1 MENLSID
8 LIALLVTALAVS
20 LITFFLGK
28 KTGGAWEKEA
38 RLAEEKKF
46 QRDIL
51 ISESRKKELQREIN
65 DLKQKNEKYLYFL
78 VRLPETVKYL
88 NSNLSFDEII
98 SAILRLTKDLTDT
111 DAIELYIF
119 NKKTQ
124 CLDLIAAYGSNKK
137 KSIEINLGDGVIG
150 ESASAR
156 AMVSKEQIER
166 RLPGRND
173 ENIELGVPILFKTS
187 LIGVLGVGK
196 IKAYTGN
203 EKRFLAMVAD
213 LAAVAL
219 QNCEYLTSA
228 KEEAITDALTGLYNK
243 KHFFERALEDAQ
255 KALSYNFPLS
265 VFMFDIDHFKK
276 YNDQNGHVEGD
287 VLLKGLSKL
296 LKENTRSTDT
306 IARYGGEE
314 FIVLLPNTEKNS
326 AMLYAEKIRKAI
338 ESCPFQHREKQPLGY
353 VSISGGVAT
362 FPFDGKSIDSI
373 VKNAD
378 KALYESKTSGRNRVT
393 KYESFQFSS
402 EEEPQK
408 PS

>member
-1 MENLSID
+1 MENISID
-8 LIALLVTALAVS
+8 LITLLVTALAVS
-20 LITFFLGK
+20 LIAFFLGK
-28 KTGGAWEKEA
+28 KTGGAWEKET
-38 RLAEEKKF
+38 RFAEEKKF
-46 QRDIL
+46 QRELL

-65 DLKQKNEKYLYFL
+65 DLKQNNEKYLYFL

-156 AMVSKEQIER
+156 AMVSKEQVER
-166 RLPGRND
+166 RLPGYND
-173 ENIELGVPILFKTS
+173 ENIELGVPILLKTN

-219 QNCEYLTSA
+219 QNCEYLAFA

-287 VLLKGLSKL
+287 VLLKRLSKL

-362 FPFDGKSIDSI
+362 FPLDGKSIDSI

>member
-8 LIALLVTALAVS
+8 IITLLATALAVS
-20 LITFFLGK
+20 LIAFFLGK

-46 QRDIL
+46 QREL
-51 ISESRKKELQREIN
+51 LLSESRKNEFQRELN

-156 AMVSKEQIER
+156 AMVSKEQVER
-166 RLPGRND
+166 RLPGYNGD
-173 ENIELGVPILFKTS
+173 NIELGVPILFKTS

-219 QNCEYLTSA
+219 QNCEYLTFA

-287 VLLKGLSKL
+287 ALLKGLSKL

-326 AMLYAEKIRKAI
+326 AMFYAEKIRKAI

-378 KALYESKTSGRNRVT
+378 KALYESKTSGRNRIT

>member
-1 MENLSID
+1 MENISID
-8 LIALLVTALAVS
+8 LITLLVTALAVS
-20 LITFFLGK
+20 LIAFFLGK
-28 KTGGAWEKEA
+28 KTGGAWEKET
-38 RLAEEKKF
+38 RFAEEKKF
-46 QRDIL
+46 QRELL

-65 DLKQKNEKYLYFL
+65 DLKQNNEKYLYFL

-166 RLPGRND
+166 RLPGHND
-173 ENIELGVPILFKTS
+173 ENIELGVPILLKTN

-287 VLLKGLSKL
+287 VLLKRLSKL

-362 FPFDGKSIDSI
+362 FPLDGKSIDSI

>member
-1 MENLSID
+1 MENISID
-8 LIALLVTALAVS
+8 LITLLVTALAVS
-20 LITFFLGK
+20 LIAFFLGK
-28 KTGGAWEKEA
+28 KTGGAWEKET
-38 RLAEEKKF
+38 RFAEEKKF
-46 QRDIL
+46 QRELL

-65 DLKQKNEKYLYFL
+65 DLKQNNEKYLYFL

-150 ESASAR
+150 ESASAK

-166 RLPGRND
+166 RLPGHND
-173 ENIELGVPILFKTS
+173 ENIELGVPILLKTN

-314 FIVLLPNTEKNS
+314 FIVLLPNTEKNN
-326 AMLYAEKIRKAI
+326 AVLYAEKIRKAI
-338 ESCPFQHREKQPLGY
+338 ESCPFPHREKQPLGY

-362 FPFDGKSIDSI
+362 FPLDGKSIDSI

>member
-1 MENLSID
+1 MENISID
-8 LIALLVTALAVS
+8 LITLLVTALAVS
-20 LITFFLGK
+20 LIAFFLGK
-28 KTGGAWEKEA
+28 KTGGAWEKET
-38 RLAEEKKF
+38 RFAEEKKF
-46 QRDIL
+46 QRELL

-65 DLKQKNEKYLYFL
+65 DLKQNNEKYLYFL

-166 RLPGRND
+166 RLPGHND
-173 ENIELGVPILFKTS
+173 ENIELGVPILFKTN

-314 FIVLLPNTEKNS
+314 FIVLLPNTEKNN
-326 AMLYAEKIRKAI
+326 AVLYAEKIRKAI
-338 ESCPFQHREKQPLGY
+338 ESCPFPHREKQPLGY

-362 FPFDGKSIDSI
+362 FPLDGKSIDSI

-408 PS
+408 PP

>member
-1 MENLSID
+1 MENISID
-8 LIALLVTALAVS
+8 LITLLVTAIAVS
-20 LITFFLGK
+20 LIAFFLGK
-28 KTGGAWEKEA
+28 KTGGVWEKEA

-46 QRDIL
+46 QREL
-51 ISESRKKELQREIN
+51 LLSESRKNEFQRELN

-156 AMVSKEQIER
+156 AMVSKEQVER
-166 RLPGRND
+166 RLPGHNG

-287 VLLKGLSKL
+287 VLLKRLSKL

-326 AMLYAEKIRKAI
+326 AMLYAEKIRKSI

-362 FPFDGKSIDSI
+362 FPLDGKSIDSI

>member
-1 MENLSID
+1 MENISID
-8 LIALLVTALAVS
+8 LITLLVTALAVS
-20 LITFFLGK
+20 LIAFFLGK
-28 KTGGAWEKEA
+28 KTGGAWEKET
-38 RLAEEKKF
+38 RFAEEKKF
-46 QRDIL
+46 QRELL

-65 DLKQKNEKYLYFL
+65 DLKQNNEKYLYFL

-98 SAILRLTKDLTDT
+98 AAILRLIKDLTDT

-124 CLDLIAAYGSNKK
+124 RLDLIAAYGSNKK

-166 RLPGRND
+166 RLPGHND
-173 ENIELGVPILFKTS
+173 ENIELGVPILFKTN

-314 FIVLLPNTEKNS
+314 FIVLLPNTEKNN
-326 AMLYAEKIRKAI
+326 AVLYAEKIRKAI
-338 ESCPFQHREKQPLGY
+338 ESCPFPHREKQPLGY

-362 FPFDGKSIDSI
+362 FPLDGKSIDSI

-408 PS
+408 PP

>member
-8 LIALLVTALAVS
+8 LIALFVTALAVS
-20 LITFFLGK
+20 LIAFFLGK
-28 KTGGAWEKEA
+28 KTGGVWEKEA
-38 RLAEEKKF
+38 RLAEEKNF
-46 QRDIL
+46 RREL
-51 ISESRKKELQREIN
+51 LLSESRKNEFQRELN

-156 AMVSKEQIER
+156 AMVSKEQVER
-166 RLPGRND
+166 RLPGRNG

-219 QNCEYLTSA
+219 QNCEYLTFA

-287 VLLKGLSKL
+287 VLLKRLSKL

>member
-1 MENLSID
+1 MENISID
-8 LIALLVTALAVS
+8 LITLLVTALAVS
-20 LITFFLGK
+20 LIAFFLGK
-28 KTGGAWEKEA
+28 KTGGAWEKET

-46 QRDIL
+46 QRDLL

-98 SAILRLTKDLTDT
+98 SAILRLTKDLADT

-124 CLDLIAAYGSNKK
+124 GLDLIAAYGSNKK

-150 ESASAR
+150 ESASAK

-166 RLPGRND
+166 RLPGHND
-173 ENIELGVPILFKTS
+173 ENIELGVPILFKTN

-243 KHFFERALEDAQ
+243 KHFFERALEEAQ

-287 VLLKGLSKL
+287 TLLKGLSKL

-314 FIVLLPNTEKNS
+314 FIALLPNTEKNN
-326 AMLYAEKIRKAI
+326 AILYAEKIRKVI
-338 ESCPFQHREKQPLGY
+338 ELHPFQHREKQPLGY

-362 FPFDGKSIDSI
+362 FPLDGNTIEAI

-393 KYESFQFSS
+393 KYEHFQFSS

-408 PS
+408 TA

>member
-20 LITFFLGK
+20 LIAFFLGK
-28 KTGGAWEKEA
+28 KTGGVWEKEA

-46 QRDIL
+46 RREL
-51 ISESRKKELQREIN
+51 LLSESRKNEFQRELN

-156 AMVSKEQIER
+156 AMVSKEQVER
-166 RLPGRND
+166 RLPGRNG
-173 ENIELGVPILFKTS
+173 ENIELGVPILFKTN

-219 QNCEYLTSA
+219 QNCEYLTFA

-287 VLLKGLSKL
+287 VLLKRLSKL

-326 AMLYAEKIRKAI
+326 AILYAEKIRKAI

-362 FPFDGKSIDSI
+362 FPLDGKSIDSI

>member
-1 MENLSID
+1 MENISID
-8 LIALLVTALAVS
+8 LITLLVTALAVS
-20 LITFFLGK
+20 LIAFFLGK
-28 KTGGAWEKEA
+28 KTGGAWEKETSF
-38 RLAEEKKF
+38 AEEKKF
-46 QRDIL
+46 QRDLL

-78 VRLPETVKYL
+78 VRLPETVKHL

-98 SAILRLTKDLTDT
+98 SAILRLTKDLADT

-124 CLDLIAAYGSNKK
+124 RLDLIAAYGSNKK
-137 KSIEINLGDGVIG
+137 KRIEINLGDGVIG
-150 ESASAR
+150 ESASAK

-166 RLPGRND
+166 RLPGHND
-173 ENIELGVPILFKTS
+173 ENIELGVPILFKTN

-213 LAAVAL
+213 FAAVAL

-287 VLLKGLSKL
+287 TLLKGLSKL
-296 LKENTRSTDT
+296 LKETTRSTDT

-314 FIVLLPNTEKNS
+314 FIVLLPNTEKNN
-326 AMLYAEKIRKAI
+326 AMLYAEKIRKVI
-338 ESCPFQHREKQPLGY
+338 ELHPFQDREKQPLGY

-362 FPFDGKSIDSI
+362 FPLDGNTIEAI

-393 KYESFQFSS
+393 KYEHFQFSS

-408 PS
+408 TA